1 MIMNNSKFLTSKE
14 YNTIILNLFDSI
26 TYINFPEECELIAD
40 KLFNITYSDVE
51 ELTTTKE
58 IKENRKI
65 RNIKQNLTDELINK
79 PLTNKPIID

>member
-26 TYINFPEECELIAD
+26 TYHNFPEECELIAD
-40 KLFNITYSDVE
+40 KLFNMTYSDIE
-51 ELTTTKE
+51 ELTTAKE

-65 RNIKQNLTDELINK
+65 RNELINK

>member
-1 MIMNNSKFLTSKE
+1 MIMNSPKYLTSKE

-40 KLFNITYSDVE
+40 KLFNITYSDIE
-51 ELTTTKE
+51 ELTTAKE

-65 RNIKQNLTDELINK
+65 RNELINK
-79 PLTNKPIID
+79 PLTNKPIIN

>member
-1 MIMNNSKFLTSKE
+1 MIMNSPKYLTSKE

-40 KLFNITYSDVE
+40 KLFNITYSDIE
-51 ELTTTKE
+51 ELTTAKE

-65 RNIKQNLTDELINK
+65 RNELINK
-79 PLTNKPIID
+79 PLTSKPIID